1 MSTSERLS
9 LLDGLKT
16 LFPGGY
22 LDHAGYEAMLRAE
35 KPRARKLH
43 KSFVHPPCQA
53 VDLFAIAAF
62 LLHRSGGY
70 HHISPSVE
78 GALVTTRSLPITAQ
92 DRARWMAA
100 GQEWRGDGEAVLPP
114 PPAELKAA
122 WSELIRFARNPLF
135 LSNPGRSK
143 PRPWWRAAMALL
155 AIADEA
161 ARDLGFELGTPKSAQ
176 AAMSEVAMRES
187 IRLGKKVY
195 TVSNA
200 STDQVCVLPKSRTPK
215 VGCTLRSL
223 SHNLSLLP
231 SRGLARAYWS
241 PHPQLRDGETMT
253 AAEAPFNLVVVPLP
267 FQVKAQAFKGT
278 AASDAS
284 WGWFHVEPHWCPSSS
299 DTAAV
304 DAGFESFWTFV
315 ETILEAGERDVGTIH
330 GLVFPEAALSFEVLS
345 RLCEKLGDR
354 PGFELLVAGIFDSLD
369 SNGTFRAG
377 NFAAMARR
385 EADPDGK
392 MTFDISTREKH
403 HRWRIERTQIEA
415 YALGSALDSN
425 RGWWEQIEILNR
437 SLDVFVLRGVATVTT
452 LICEDLA
459 RSDPC
464 QELVRGIGPNLVI
477 ALLMDGPQLKDRWPA
492 RYATVLA
499 EDPGSSVL
507 TVTSAGLLR
516 RSNETRQFPA
526 SDKIGLWRDDTGRT
540 IELSLGPSAQALCL
554 TLQPT
559 AIQERTLDGRA
570 DNQGSQSW
578 RLTGVAPISITN
590 PNSNILAG
598 QWPNEQPT
606 KPKRPRALPRRR

>member
-1 MSTSERLS
+1 MTDERYTILGAMR
-9 LLDGLKT
+9 L
-16 LFPGGY
+16 LFPDGY
-22 LDHAGYEAMLRAE
+22 LDYEGYKALLAGKSGTPVLN
-35 KPRARKLH
+35 
-43 KSFVHPPCQA
+43 KSFANPPCQA

-70 HHISPSVE
+70 HHISPLVD
-78 GALVTTRSLPITAQ
+78 GAAKSRSLSIGEE
-92 DRARWMAA
+92 DRKKWIAA
-100 GQEWRGDGEAVLPP
+100 GKDWRGDGERVLPP
-114 PPAELKAA
+114 PPQELLDA
-122 WSELIRFARNPLF
+122 WQALMRFGSNPLF
-135 LSNPGRSK
+135 LASSGKGKS
-143 PRPWWRAAMALL
+143 RPWWRAAMGLL

-161 ARDLGFELGTPKSAQ
+161 ARDLGFELGTGKSAQ
-176 AAMSEVAMRES
+176 AAMSEIAMRES
-187 IRLGKKVY
+187 IHQGKKVY

-200 STDQVCVLPKSRTPK
+200 NMDHVCVLPKSRTPK

-231 SRGLARAYWS
+231 PRGLARAYWS
-241 PHPQLRDGETMT
+241 PHPQLRDNEPVTET
-253 AAEAPFNLVVVPLP
+253 ASPFNLIVIPLP

-278 AASDAS
+278 PSKEAS
-284 WGWFHVEPHWCPSSS
+284 WGWFHVDPHWCPASGDKLSIENGFQEFWS
-299 DTAAV
+299 FV
-304 DAGFESFWTFV
+304 QNIMDAG
-315 ETILEAGERDVGTIH
+315 ARDVGTIH
-330 GLVFPEAALSFEVLS
+330 GLVFPEAALSFEVFRL
-345 RLCEKLGDR
+345 LCEKLSGR
-354 PGFELLVAGIFDSLD
+354 QGFELLVAGIFDSND
-369 SNGTFRAG
+369 PSGSIRTG

-385 EADPDGK
+385 EAGPSGAF
-392 MTFDISTREKH
+392 TFDISTREKH
-403 HRWRIERTQIEA
+403 HRWRIEKSQIEA
-415 YALGSALDSN
+415 YALGSSLDSN
-425 RGWWEQIEILNR
+425 RGWWEDIEILNR

-516 RSNETRQFPA
+516 RSNDTRQFPA
-526 SDKIGLWRDDTGRT
+526 SDKVGLWRDDTGRT

-570 DNQGSQSW
+570 DNTGSQSW
-578 RLTGVAPISITN
+578 RLTGVAPVTIKN
-590 PNSNILAG
+590 PSDDILAG
-598 QWPNEQPT
+598 LWPEG
-606 KPKRPRALPRRR
+606 KPMP

>member
-1 MSTSERLS
+1 MADDRYSLS
-9 LLDGLKT
+9 DAMQA
-16 LFPGGY
+16 LFPTGY
-22 LDHAGYEAMLRAE
+22 LDYRGYQALLKN
-35 KPRARKLH
+35 KPRRLH
-43 KSFVHPPCQA
+43 RNFLRPPCQA

-70 HHISPSVE
+70 HHVSPFVD
-78 GALVTTRSLPITAQ
+78 GASATASLVIDEETRSQWIE
-92 DRARWMAA
+92 A
-100 GQEWRGDGEAVLPP
+100 GREWRGDGKSTLPAP
-114 PPAELKAA
+114 PKALLDA
-122 WSELIRFARNPLF
+122 WRGLVRFAKNPLF
-135 LSNPGRSK
+135 LNSSGRSK

-161 ARDLGFELGTPKSAQ
+161 ARDLGFEQEAEKSAQ
-176 AAMSEVAMRES
+176 AAMSEVAMRDS
-187 IRLGKKVY
+187 IRRDRKVY

-200 STDQVCVLPKSRTPK
+200 NTDQVCVLPKSRTPK

-241 PHPQLRDGETMT
+241 PHPQLRSEEHLT
-253 AAEAPFNLVVVPLP
+253 AAASPFNLIVVPLP
-267 FQVKAQAFKGT
+267 YQVQAQAFKGT
-278 AASDAS
+278 PSKEAS
-284 WGWFHVEPHWCPSSS
+284 WGWFHVDPHWCPSSG
-299 DTAAV
+299 DTKTITNGFDQFWEYIERIL
-304 DAGFESFWTFV
+304 DAG
-315 ETILEAGERDVGTIH
+315 ARDVGTVH
-330 GLVFPEAALSFEVLS
+330 GLVFPEAALSYEVFR
-345 RLCEKLGDR
+345 RLCEKLKDR
-354 PGFELLVAGIFDSLD
+354 AGFELLVSGIFDSQ
-369 SNGTFRAG
+369 SAVGEIRAG

-385 EADPDGK
+385 DVGLDGK
-392 MTFDISTREKH
+392 MNFNISTREKH
-403 HRWRIERTQIEA
+403 HRWRIEKSQIEA
-415 YALGSALDSN
+415 YALGSSLDSS
-425 RGWWEQIEILNR
+425 RGWWEQIDILNR

-516 RSNETRQFPA
+516 RSNDTRQFPA
-526 SDKIGLWRDDTGRT
+526 SDKIGLWRDDTGKT
-540 IELSLGPSAQALCL
+540 SELSLAPSAQALCL

-570 DNQGSQSW
+570 DNTGSQSW
-578 RLTGVAPISITN
+578 RLTGMAPVLIRD
-590 PNSNILAG
+590 PNERIMDG
-598 QWPNEQPT
+598 QWPDG
-606 KPKRPRALPRRR
+606 K

>member
-1 MSTSERLS
+1 MSTNKRSTI
-9 LLDGLKT
+9 LDGIKV
-16 LFPGGY
+16 LFPNGY
-22 LDHAGYEAMLRAE
+22 LDHRGYQARLRPG
-35 KPRARKLH
+35 KVSRRLH
-43 KSFVHPPCQA
+43 QTFKNPPCQA
-53 VDLFAIAAF
+53 ADLFAIAAY

-70 HHISPSVE
+70 HHISPAVDAADIS
-78 GALVTTRSLPITAQ
+78 RSLPISKT
-92 DRARWMAA
+92 DRDRWLDA
-100 GQEWRGDGEAVLPP
+100 GMEWRGDGESLLPAP
-114 PPAELKAA
+114 PRELLTA
-122 WSELIRFARNPLF
+122 WSELMRFAHNPLF
-135 LSNPGRSK
+135 LSNSARAK
-143 PRPWWRAAMALL
+143 PRPWWHAAMALL

-161 ARDLGFELGTPKSAQ
+161 ARDLGFELGTIKSAQ

-187 IRLGKKVY
+187 IRVGKKIY

-241 PHPQLRDGETMT
+241 PHPQLRDGETMA

-267 FQVKAQAFKGT
+267 YQVKAQAFKGT
-278 AASDAS
+278 AAPDAS
-284 WGWFHVEPHWCPSSS
+284 WGWFHVEPHWCPPSS
-299 DTAAV
+299 DNGSIET
-304 DAGFESFWTFV
+304 GFESFWKYI
-315 ETILEAGERDVGTIH
+315 EDILEAGSRDVGTIH
-330 GLVFPEAALSFEVLS
+330 GLVFPEAALSYEVLR
-345 RLCEKLGDR
+345 RLCDKLGDR
-354 PGFELLVAGIFDSLD
+354 PGFELLVSGIFDAPEPSG
-369 SNGTFRAG
+369 SMRSG

-385 EADPDGK
+385 QTGADGK

-403 HRWRIERTQIEA
+403 HRWRIERSQIEA
-415 YALGSALDSN
+415 YALGSSLDSS
-425 RGWWEQIEILNR
+425 RGWWEQIEILSR
-437 SLDVFVLRGVATVTT
+437 SLDVFVLRGVATITT

-516 RSNETRQFPA
+516 RSNDTRQFPA
-526 SDKIGLWRDDTGRT
+526 SDKIGLWRDDTGKT
-540 IELSLGPSAQALCL
+540 MELSLGPSAHALCL

-559 AIQERTLDGRA
+559 AIQERTLDGRS
-570 DNQGSQSW
+570 DNTGSQSW
-578 RLTGVAPISITN
+578 RLTGVAPITVADAEKDV
-590 PNSNILAG
+590 LLG
-598 QWPNEQPT
+598 QWPMGT
-606 KPKRPRALPRRR
+606 SSAPKRRPVAPRRR